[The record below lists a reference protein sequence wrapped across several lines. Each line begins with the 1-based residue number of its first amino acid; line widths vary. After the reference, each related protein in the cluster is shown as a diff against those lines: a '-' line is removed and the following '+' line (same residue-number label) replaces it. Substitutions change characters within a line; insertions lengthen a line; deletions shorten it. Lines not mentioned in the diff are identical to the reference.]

1 DSGFKQ
7 QLQFHTVLHYLARQT
22 MPCLF
27 PLLYQ
32 KAVLKGRGFKPNFLV
47 MSFSSSQIL
56 PLHSP
61 HSSRPV

>member
-1 DSGFKQ
+1 
-7 QLQFHTVLHYLARQT
+7 

-47 MSFSSSQIL
+47 KSAIEPGLECGKDSL
-56 PLHSP
+56 PKLSI
-61 HSSRPV
+61 VL